1 MKKLLTFLKK
11 NVHKISLS
19 RKISCGFV
27 APVQNLEK
35 TMIQFQKSPIQTG
48 WRKDSWKERR
58 LYFTGPL
65 QLPHIFQ
72 K

>member
-48 WRKDSWKERR
+48 WRKDRWKERR

-65 QLPHIFQ
+65 QLPQIFQ